1 MIRKIKKYCS
11 LVLSLV
17 MALSI
22 NVTAFAQER
31 ISSSETYQ
39 IVVGD
44 EVIEVKEGS
53 CVEIPLK
60 SLLPQPY
67 DASSDTVVGDAGT
80 LKIWGSGHYVYWNII
95 MTIPATSFV
104 GTISVTDI
112 WTGLSAGSTNVY
124 TFSGNIYAARISGHQ
139 YTASLS
145 GVAYNGTTAVAQ
157 TISNRIRWTP

>member
-1 MIRKIKKYCS
+1 MIRKIKKYYA

-17 MALSI
+17 IALSI

-31 ISSSETYQ
+31 TFSSEIYQ

-44 EVIEVKEGS
+44 EVIEIKEGS
-53 CVEIPLK
+53 YVEIPLM

-67 DASSDTVVGDAGT
+67 ASSDTVVGDAGT
-80 LKIWGSGHYVYWNII
+80 LKIWGSGHYVYWNIV

-104 GTISVTDI
+104 GTISVTDT
-112 WTGLSAGSTNVY
+112 WTGMSAGSTNVY
-124 TFSGNIYAARISGHQ
+124 TFSGSIYAARISGHQ

-145 GVAYNGTTAVAQ
+145 GVAYNGTTAVAK
-157 TISNRIRWTP
+157 TISNRITWTP